1 MNIQQIKDNEYLRYN
16 HITNSRYYYGI
27 HTSEEIMPRKKAIS
41 NMDKNELLELIDDQI
56 YKHLPI
62 SKLTE
67 IINKAISEFDP
78 KSNKTLHGRLLD
90 LDLRIEVFE
99 GYGKPKKG
107 KAA

>member
-1 MNIQQIKDNEYLRYN
+1 
-16 HITNSRYYYGI
+16 
-27 HTSEEIMPRKKAIS
+27 MPKKKAIS
-41 NMDKNELLELIDDQI
+41 NMDNNELLELIDDQI

-107 KAA
+107 KAAWVK

>member
-1 MNIQQIKDNEYLRYN
+1 
-16 HITNSRYYYGI
+16 
-27 HTSEEIMPRKKAIS
+27 MPRKKAIS
-41 NMDKNELLELIDDQI
+41 NMDNNELLELIDDQI

-62 SKLTE
+62 SKLIE

>member
-1 MNIQQIKDNEYLRYN
+1 MAKKKSKKDIIVN
-16 HITNSRYYYGI
+16 HS
-27 HTSEEIMPRKKAIS
+27 
-41 NMDKNELLELIDDQI
+41 ELLEMIDDQI

-62 SKLTE
+62 PKIIE
-67 IINKAISEFDP
+67 IIDQRIIKAISEFDP

>member
-1 MNIQQIKDNEYLRYN
+1 
-16 HITNSRYYYGI
+16 
-27 HTSEEIMPRKKAIS
+27 MPKKKTKVKAIQS
-41 NMDKNELLELIDDQI
+41 MDNTELLELIDDQI

-62 SKLTE
+62 PKIIE
-67 IINKAISEFDP
+67 IIDQRIIKAISEFDP
-78 KSNKTLHGRLLD
+78 KSNKTLHSRLLD